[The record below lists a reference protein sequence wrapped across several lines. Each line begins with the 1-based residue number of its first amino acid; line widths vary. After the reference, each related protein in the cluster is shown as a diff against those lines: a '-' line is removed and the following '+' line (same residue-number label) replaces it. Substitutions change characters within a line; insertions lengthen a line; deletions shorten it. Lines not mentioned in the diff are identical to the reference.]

1 MKVTYIENRLL
12 PKEIQY
18 TDLFCDDPTNTRIGE
33 WITIK
38 GKYELGN
45 IKSHNHTD
53 YIVQSVTTL
62 INNIIVVIL
71 VENDENKLTN
81 KKTITKLFKGDL
93 IY

>member
-33 WITIK
+33 WIPIK
-38 GKYELGN
+38 GKYELKS
-45 IKSHNHTD
+45 IKSHNNIN

-62 INNIIVVIL
+62 INNIIVIIL
-71 VENDENKLTN
+71 VENDENKINN
-81 KKTITKLFKGDL
+81 KKTIIKLFKGDL